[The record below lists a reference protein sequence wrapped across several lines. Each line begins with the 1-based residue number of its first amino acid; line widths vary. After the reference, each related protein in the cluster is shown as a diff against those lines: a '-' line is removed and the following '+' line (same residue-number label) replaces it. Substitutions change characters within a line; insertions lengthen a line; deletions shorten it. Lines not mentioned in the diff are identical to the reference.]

1 MMTDDDK
8 FFERLRGDA
17 RKLRHEPDEA
27 TLARIR
33 ARIQARLE
41 PSTPPLTVAELL
53 ARWFRPLAATAMA
66 LALAAAIGITSI
78 DRDVVTFTEDA
89 PEIEMAG
96 DSYRVGE

>member
-1 MMTDDDK
+1 MTDDDK

-17 RKLRHEPDEA
+17 RKLRHEPDDP

-41 PSTPPLTVAELL
+41 PSPTVAELL

-66 LALAAAIGITSI
+66 IALAAAIGIASI
-78 DRDVVTFTEDA
+78 DTETVGFTDEA

-96 DSYRVGE
+96 DTYRVGN